1 MFAFHHCADGRNKH
15 SSPFLKLCRTSIGR
29 TSMAAV
35 VWSTHSSACYSYQWS
50 AASVCVCVCVSL
62 PLTQPLLREQAGKT
76 WGSLQRPI
84 LSNAFYCSDDAASC
98 GRCSHLSWKLHEA
111 ALACVYDSDATI
123 WHILTLQRKV
133 PLAVEFGLHGNKLV
147 VMHIGKGKMWK
158 REKGCEGLAP
168 SGYSAFSQKLE
179 AVQIR

>member
-1 MFAFHHCADGRNKH
+1 MGGINVLLLFSD
-15 SSPFLKLCRTSIGR
+15 
-29 TSMAAV
+29 
-35 VWSTHSSACYSYQWS
+35 SAELPSAELPWLQWS
-50 AASVCVCVCVSL
+50 GAHTALHVIHTNGALLVCVCVCVSL

-111 ALACVYDSDATI
+111 ARACVYDSDATI

-147 VMHIGKGKMWK
+147 VMHIGKGKNAKEKKVAKVSLLPATLRFRRSWK
-158 REKGCEGLAP
+158 P
-168 SGYSAFSQKLE
+168 SRWDSL
-179 AVQIR
+179 